1 MIIKS
6 WKFKGFDQDMPDW
19 VQENS
24 GKRLGNQNLFVYT
37 QEGELRCQ
45 IGEWVAISLR
55 GHLTIHPDK
64 PHAAVL
70 MVGKEVM
77 AGVAFTVCA
86 LAFVVIMLAM

>member
-6 WKFKGFDQDMPDW
+6 WKFKGFDQDMPEW

-37 QEGELRCQ
+37 QEGELPCKL
-45 IGEWVAISLR
+45 GEWVAINLR

-70 MVGKEVM
+70 MVGKEI
-77 AGVAFTVCA
+77 AGAIAFTVFA
-86 LAFVVIMLAM
+86 IAFVVIMLAM